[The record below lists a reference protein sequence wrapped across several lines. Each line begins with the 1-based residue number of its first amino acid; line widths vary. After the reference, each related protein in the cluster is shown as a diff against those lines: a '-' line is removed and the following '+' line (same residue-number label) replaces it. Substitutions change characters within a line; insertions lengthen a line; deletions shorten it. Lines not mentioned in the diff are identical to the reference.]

1 MGLSVSGASLSRRS
15 QTILSDA
22 EVTFAPGKVT
32 ALLGPN
38 GAGKTTLLR
47 IAAGLLAADTGGA
60 TLDGADVRTMDR
72 RARARAIGYLPQSA
86 SVAWDVTVAELVAL
100 GRMPHAGAFAALSAH
115 DEIAAARAI
124 SACDLDA
131 LADRAVGTLS
141 GGERARAMLARVLA
155 GEPRWIL
162 ADEPL
167 ASLDPRHQKAVL
179 DLLRSA
185 ATSGAGVVIVLH
197 ELAHAAFVADDAV
210 LMAGG
215 RIVAAGAAPEVLTR
229 ERLRE
234 VYGLNFTVDR
244 GPHGQLRIHS
254 PF

>member
-1 MGLSVSGASLSRRS
+1 MGLSISGAGIARGGRD
-15 QTILSDA
+15 ILIDA
-22 EVTFAPGKVT
+22 DVAFASGRVT

-47 IAAGLLAADTGGA
+47 VAAGLVAADTGGA
-60 TLDGADVRTMDR
+60 ALEGVDVRTMDR
-72 RARARAIGYLPQSA
+72 RARAQAIGYLPQSA

-100 GRMPHAGAFAALSAH
+100 GRMPHAGAFGAPSAA
-115 DEIAAARAI
+115 DEAAVARAVA
-124 SACDLDA
+124 SCDLEA
-131 LADRAVGTLS
+131 LATRAVGTLS

-155 GEPRWIL
+155 GGPRWIL

-167 ASLDPRHQKAVL
+167 ASLDPAHQKAVL
-179 DLLRSA
+179 DLLKLAASA
-185 ATSGAGVVIVLH
+185 GTGVVIVLH

-215 RIVAAGAAPEVLTR
+215 RIVAQGAAADVLTR
-229 ERLRE
+229 DRLRE

>member
-1 MGLSVSGASLSRRS
+1 MGLSVERATVRRS
-15 QTILSDA
+15 NQNILTCAGA
-22 EVTFAPGKVT
+22 EFRSGKVT

-38 GAGKTTLLR
+38 GAGKTSLLR
-47 IAAGLLAADTGGA
+47 VAAGLIAADKGA
-60 TLDGADVRTMDR
+60 AVLDGAGVRAMDR

-86 SVAWDVTVAELVAL
+86 GVAWDVRVAELVAL
-100 GRMPHAGAFAALSAH
+100 GRMPHVGAFAALSAE
-115 DEIAAARAI
+115 DEAAVARAI
-124 SACDLDA
+124 AACDLGV

-167 ASLDPRHQKAVL
+167 ASLDPAHQKTVL
-179 DLLRSA
+179 DLLRDA
-185 ATSGAGVVIVLH
+185 ARAGAGVVIVLH

-215 RIVAAGAAPEVLTR
+215 RVIAAGQADEVLTAD
-229 ERLRE
+229 RLRG
-234 VYGLNFTVDR
+234 VYGLDFTVDR
-244 GPHGQLRIHS
+244 GGDGRLRIHS

>member
-1 MGLSVSGASLSRRS
+1 
-15 QTILSDA
+15 
-22 EVTFAPGKVT
+22 
-32 ALLGPN
+32 
-38 GAGKTTLLR
+38 
-47 IAAGLLAADTGGA
+47 
-60 TLDGADVRTMDR
+60 
-72 RARARAIGYLPQSA
+72 
-86 SVAWDVTVAELVAL
+86 
-100 GRMPHAGAFAALSAH
+100 MPHAGAFAGLSAH
-115 DEIAAARAI
+115 DETAAARAI
-124 SACDLDA
+124 AACDLDA

-185 ATSGAGVVIVLH
+185 AASGTGVVIVLH

-215 RIVAAGAAPEVLTR
+215 RIVAAGAAAEVLTR

>member
-1 MGLSVSGASLSRRS
+1 MGLSVSGVSLSRGGR
-15 QTILSDA
+15 TILSDA
-22 EVTFAPGKVT
+22 DLVFVPGRVT

-47 IAAGLLAADTGGA
+47 AIAGLTKADSGEA
-60 TLDGADVRTMDR
+60 MLDGTDVREMDR
-72 RARARAIGYLPQSA
+72 QARARAIGYLPQSA

-100 GRMPHAGAFAALSAH
+100 GRIPHATPFAALSTG
-115 DEIAAARAI
+115 DDAAVGRAMA
-124 SACDLDA
+124 ACDLEA
-131 LADRAVGTLS
+131 LAGRAVGTLS
-141 GGERARAMLARVLA
+141 GGERARAMLARVMA

-167 ASLDPRHQKAVL
+167 ASLDPGHQKAVL
-179 DLLRSA
+179 DLLRVA
-185 ATSGAGVVIVLH
+185 ANNGAGVVIVLH

-215 RIVAAGAAPEVLTR
+215 RIVAVGAARDVLTR
-229 ERLRE
+229 DRLRE
-234 VYGLNFTVDR
+234 VYGLNFTVEH

>member
-1 MGLSVSGASLSRRS
+1 MGLSVSGVSLSRGGR
-15 QTILSDA
+15 TILSDA
-22 EVTFAPGKVT
+22 NAAFAPGKVT

-47 IAAGLLAADTGGA
+47 MAAGLIAADTGA
-60 TLDGADVRTMDR
+60 VMLDGADVRTMER

-86 SVAWDVTVAELVAL
+86 RVAWDVTVAELAAL
-100 GRMPHAGAFAALSAH
+100 GRLPHAGPFAALSAT
-115 DEIAAARAI
+115 DEAAAAHAI
-124 SACDLDA
+124 TSCDLDA
-131 LADRAVGTLS
+131 LAARAVGTLS

-155 GEPRWIL
+155 GAPRWIL

-167 ASLDPRHQKAVL
+167 ASLDPAHQKAVL

-185 ATSGAGVVIVLH
+185 AMSGAGVVIVLH

-210 LMAGG
+210 LMASG
-215 RIVAAGAAPEVLTR
+215 RIVAQGVAADVLTR
-229 ERLRE
+229 ERLRD

>member
-1 MGLSVSGASLSRRS
+1 MGLNVAGASVALGGR
-15 QTILSDA
+15 TILADA
-22 EVTFAPGKVT
+22 EIAFAPGKVT

-47 IAAGLLAADTGGA
+47 VAAGLIAADAGAA
-60 TLDGADVRTMDR
+60 TLDGADVRTMER

-86 SVAWDVTVAELVAL
+86 GAAWDVTVAELVAL
-100 GRMPHAGAFAALSAH
+100 GRMPHAGPFAAMSDA
-115 DEIAAARAI
+115 DDAAVARAVA
-124 SACDLDA
+124 ACDLQG
-131 LADRAVGTLS
+131 LAVRPVGTLS

-167 ASLDPRHQKAVL
+167 ASLDPAHQKAVL
-179 DLLRSA
+179 DLLRLAASA
-185 ATSGAGVVIVLH
+185 GAGVVIVLH

-215 RIVAAGAAPEVLTR
+215 RIIAHGAAADVLTP
-229 ERLRE
+229 ERLRA
-234 VYGLNFTVDR
+234 VYGLDFTVDR
-244 GPHGQLRIHS
+244 GPGGRLRIHS